1 MNIQTIGDFR
11 DTIKPLLIDMKVIR
25 KIDVIDKNKPRLILN
40 YVKNKNKNKLWYSYG
55 ICMYILSNLNK
66 KYTFSCILLN
76 IKF

>member
-40 YVKNKNKNKLWYSYG
+40 YVKNKNKNKL
-55 ICMYILSNLNK
+55 
-66 KYTFSCILLN
+66 
-76 IKF
+76 